1 MMEDLSEE
9 ERVHERLFLNN
20 PFEGRGEVVGGERG
34 GGQYSQ
40 SEESLETPDMGF
52 DLRSS
57 SSLGK
62 DDADHKG
69 RTNGRRAQEG
79 NDGGGGDGGRSLIDW
94 TMLNK
99 YLLKEDNA
107 NSSRPMKK
115 EFPSILS
122 IPQEF
127 PDEDLLKLHRE
138 NEMRRSL
145 EAADSYYLHSLRSRP
160 ITKFQFYSNSSGLHT
175 ETTLNGLM
183 SGKLADYMKEGP
195 FWLDICQPDVRDM
208 KMLEDVFGIHPL
220 TTEDILATD
229 TREKCEMY
237 PNYLFLCVRGLSTSF
252 ESMTFLE
259 GVNVCFLVTA
269 EFLIVCHEKPVV
281 DSHQIMKRL
290 DKLKLTMTI
299 STDWIMYAILD
310 NMVDVFIP
318 VVNTTELEIDSI
330 DELVLVLSE
339 HEQTD
344 MLRRIWSAKKRVTH
358 LYRLLFTKTDV
369 IKNLAKKGTRFIGSD
384 TILYLRDIQ
393 DHVIA
398 MVSNLMHYQ
407 DILSRSHSTYLTQ
420 IDVEINRVSQRTNN
434 TMKKLTAAAGIAL
447 PLSIIPGLFGMNV
460 KVPGAGQN
468 TLAWFFVILS
478 GMLVVGVLGFI
489 LGRKHKWF

>member
-1 MMEDLSEE
+1 MKNEYDNE
-9 ERVHERLFLNN
+9 VHERLFSNN
-20 PFEGRGEVVGGERG
+20 PFEEGVGRERH
-34 GGQYSQ
+34 YSR
-40 SEESLETPDMGF
+40 SEGSVEPREDIGSES
-52 DLRSS
+52 RSS
-57 SSLGK
+57 ISSGK
-62 DDADHKG
+62 DDPNHTNHG
-69 RTNGRRAQEG
+69 RTPEG
-79 NDGGGGDGGRSLIDW
+79 DRSLINW
-94 TMLNK
+94 QMLSN
-99 YLLKEDNA
+99 YLLKEDN
-107 NSSRPMKK
+107 SKPTKK
-115 EFPSILS
+115 EFTSILS
-122 IPQEF
+122 IPQDF
-127 PDEDLLKLHRE
+127 PDDDLLKLHRA

-145 EAADSYYLHSLRSRP
+145 ETDSYYLHSLKSRP
-160 ITKFQFYSNSSGLHT
+160 IIKFQFYSNSAGLHT

-183 SGKLADYMKEGP
+183 NGKLADYMKTGP
-195 FWLDICQPDVRDM
+195 FWLDICQPDVKDM

-252 ESMTFLE
+252 DSMTFLE
-259 GVNVCFLVTA
+259 GVNVCFLITA
-269 EFLIVCHEKPVV
+269 DFLIVCHEKPVV

-318 VVNTTELEIDSI
+318 VVNTTELEIDSV

-398 MVSNLMHYQ
+398 MVSNLIHYQ

-460 KVPGAGQN
+460 KVPGAGQD

-478 GMLVVGVLGFI
+478 GMLVVGALGFI
-489 LGRKHKWF
+489 LGRKHRWF